1 VSAEPVEY
9 LLIGGGVASASCAER
24 LREEG
29 ADGRIVLVGREADPP
44 YHRPPLSKG
53 YLSGS
58 SGREDALLHAAG
70 WWEEHGIELLARTS
84 VMKLDPA
91 VRVVKLSNREELR
104 FEKALLATGANV
116 RRLRAEGGD
125 LDGIHYLRAFG
136 NADAIRAD
144 VESAEEVVV
153 IGGSYLGAEVAASL
167 TAPGRRCTVLMQ
179 EDVMLDRHFGAVVG
193 GFFQGILEEH
203 GVRVRGGDQLERFEG
218 PAEGRVTAV
227 ITAGGERLPCQC
239 VVVAAGV
246 TPDVMLARSAG
257 LVVGESGGVS
267 CSSRLESSVPGVYA
281 AGDVAEWD
289 SPLHGRSARIEHWDV
304 AREQGRVAAL
314 NMLGRDLAYEVMPY
328 FWSDLSEWVSLE
340 YVGVDSPGSGGGVV
354 RGSMG
359 DGEFTAFYRDGEGRV
374 TGVLTVGRSHELE
387 PARRLIR
394 ERGAPDAAALADVST
409 DLAEL

>member
-1 VSAEPVEY
+1 VSPEEVEY

-29 ADGRIVLVGREADPP
+29 ATGRIVLVGREADPP

-53 YLSGS
+53 YLRGS
-58 SGREDALLHAAG
+58 SGREDALLHPAE
-70 WWEEHGIELLARTS
+70 WWDARGIELLARTS
-84 VMKLDPA
+84 VMKIDSA
-91 VRVVKLSNREELR
+91 ERVARLSSREELR

-144 VESAEEVVV
+144 VDSAEEVVV
-153 IGGSYLGAEVAASL
+153 IGGSYLGAEMAASL
-167 TAPGRRCTVLMQ
+167 TDLGLRCTVLMQ
-179 EDVMLDRHFGAVVG
+179 EDVVLDRHFGAGVG
-193 GFFQGILEEH
+193 GFFQGVLEDH

-218 PAEGRVTAV
+218 PAEGRVSAV
-227 ITAGGERLPCQC
+227 ITAGEERLPCQC

-257 LVVGESGGVS
+257 FEIGESGGVA

-289 SPLHGRSARIEHWDV
+289 SPLHGRSVRIEHWDV
-304 AREQGRVAAL
+304 AVEQGRLAAL
-314 NMLGRDLAYEVMPY
+314 NMLGHDLPYEVLPY
-328 FWSDLSEWVSLE
+328 FWSNLADWASLE
-340 YVGVDSPGSGGGVV
+340 YVGVDSPGSGETII
-354 RGSMG
+354 RGSMD
-359 DGEFTAFYRDGEGRV
+359 DGEFTAFYRDDAGRV
-374 TGVLTVGRSHELE
+374 TGVLTVGRSHELD

-394 ERGAPDAAALADVST
+394 ERAAPDVAALADVST
-409 DLAEL
+409 DLTVL